1 MSFSFNTALSGL
13 KANSAALNVIG
24 NNIANSNTIGFRS
37 SAITFQ
43 DIFATRFGSRMN
55 GAGNSLGIGNGV
67 QTAAVHTNFSQG
79 SINESSSPLHA
90 AIQGNGFFVVQGQDG
105 RQGYT
110 RAGDFTV
117 NSEGMLVS
125 PTGAEV
131 QGFTAIDGAIPP
143 GAGLSSLKLPIGEIY
158 PPKMT
163 TNATIKFNLDSRMVE
178 DASYT
183 INVPVYDSLG
193 TKRNLAMKFTK
204 QEDDSYLM
212 TATLDGVEAEVDAD
226 GAGPTTDGVTFLF
239 DENGKLV
246 TPEESLQIIP
256 DQEALGLAV
265 LPKIDINLYELD
277 EEGEP
282 TASYV
287 TSFAKASGAS
297 STQQDGYGAGD
308 LDNVAVDA
316 DGKIFGLYSNGQS
329 RLLGQYALAVFD
341 SNAGLAHMG
350 ANMFTETVASGAP
363 SIGTA
368 NSGTR
373 GQISGGYLEQSNVNI
388 TDEFVE
394 LIEAQRGFQANS
406 RVIST
411 ANQTFQDL
419 LQMV

>member
-13 KANSAALNVIG
+13 KANSAALNVVG

-37 SAITFQ
+37 SDITFQ

-79 SINESSSPLHA
+79 AINESSSPLHA
-90 AIQGNGFFVVQGQDG
+90 AIQGNGFFVVKGQDG

-125 PTGAEV
+125 PSGAEV
-131 QGFTAIDGAIPP
+131 QGFTAVEGVIPP
-143 GAGLSSLKLPIGEIY
+143 GAGISSLRLPIGEAF

-163 TNATIKFNLDSRMVE
+163 TNATIKFNLDSRMKE
-178 DASYT
+178 DEAYT
-183 INVPVYDSLG
+183 VSVPVYDSLG
-193 TKRNLAMKFTK
+193 TKRNLEMKFTK
-204 QEDDSYLM
+204 QDDDSYLM
-212 TATLDGVEAEVDAD
+212 TATLDGVDAEVDAD
-226 GAGPTTDGVTFLF
+226 GAGGTTDGVTFMF
-239 DENGKLV
+239 DENGQLV

-256 DQEALGLAV
+256 DQEELGLAE
-265 LPKIDINLYELD
+265 LPTIDINLFEFGAD
-277 EEGEP
+277 GEP
-282 TASYV
+282 TSSFATSY
-287 TSFAKASGAS
+287 AKASGAA
-297 STQQDGYGAGD
+297 STQQDGYAAGD

-350 ANMFTETVASGAP
+350 GNMFNETVASGAP